1 MSNLVARVLTALL
14 VVPFL
19 LGAMF
24 WSNPI
29 ATFAVVFVA
38 TGIGLREWA
47 NMTMPSAPI
56 AERALTVILG
66 LTLSAQIYFCATDGM
81 GTLLTLTGATVVT
94 FIYLLFRYGEVQT
107 VAARLTAMLSGLLY
121 VSVLL
126 VFLALLK
133 KRGADG
139 GFWVLLTLTLVWFSD
154 TGAYFAGRFLGPAF
168 PQKLYEAMS
177 PKKTLVGGFGGLL
190 GSFVATVLA
199 KMYYLPHLTWLDCVA
214 LTVPANILGQIGD
227 LCESM
232 LKRSVGVKDSGTLL
246 PGHGGMLDRIDA
258 VLFATPYIFV
268 YARYFY
274 RGNFAP

>member
-1 MSNLVARVLTALL
+1 MSNLTARVLTALI

-29 ATFAVVFVA
+29 ATFALVFVA

-47 NMTMPSAPI
+47 NMTMPTAPVL
-56 AERALTVILG
+56 ERGLTVVLG
-66 LTLSAQIYFCATDGM
+66 LALSAQLYFCATDGM
-81 GTLLTLTGATVVT
+81 GTVLTLTGATLLA
-94 FIYLLFRYGEVQT
+94 FIYLLFRYGDVQT
-107 VAARLTAMLSGLLY
+107 VASRLTAMLAGMLY
-121 VSVLL
+121 VSLLL

-133 KRGADG
+133 KRGPDG

-154 TGAYFAGRFLGPAF
+154 TGAYFAGRFLGPTF

-177 PKKTLVGGFGGLL
+177 PKKTVVGAFGGLA

-199 KMYYLPHLTWLDCVA
+199 KCFYLPHLTWLDCVL
-214 LTVPANILGQIGD
+214 LTVPANFLGQVGD

-232 LKRSVGVKDSGTLL
+232 LKRSVGVKDSGALL

-268 YARYFY
+268 FARYFY
-274 RGNFAP
+274 RG

>member
-29 ATFAVVFVA
+29 ATFALVFVA

-47 NMTMPSAPI
+47 NMTMPTAPV

-66 LTLSAQIYFCATDGM
+66 LTLSAQIYFCSSNGGGDGM
-81 GTLLTLTGATVVT
+81 GTVLTLTGATLVA
-94 FIYLLFRYGEVQT
+94 FIFLLFRYGEVQT
-107 VAARLTAMLSGLLY
+107 VAARLTAMLAGLLY
-121 VSVLL
+121 VAVLL

-154 TGAYFAGRFLGPAF
+154 TGAYFAGRFLGPTF
-168 PQKLYEAMS
+168 PRKLYEAMS
-177 PKKTLVGGFGGLL
+177 PKKTLIGGFGGLL

-199 KMYYLPHLTWLDCVA
+199 KLYYLPQLTWLDCVA
-214 LTVPANILGQIGD
+214 LTIPANVLGQIGD

-274 RGNFAP
+274 RG